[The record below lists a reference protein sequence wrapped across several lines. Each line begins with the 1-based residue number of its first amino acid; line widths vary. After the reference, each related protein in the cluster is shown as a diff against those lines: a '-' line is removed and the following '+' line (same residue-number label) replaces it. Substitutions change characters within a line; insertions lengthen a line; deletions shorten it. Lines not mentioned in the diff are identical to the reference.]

1 MGDKRAAV
9 DVAAVEA
16 RAAKA
21 TKAPWTVHRFDKS
34 GGAIN
39 YQVQQDGN
47 EGDVISNVRDDDVK
61 QAKGTALFIAASRTD
76 VPALCA
82 ALREQDE
89 ELAALRAELVRES
102 AISTR
107 QGVALRSAQSA
118 GHRLSVD
125 LCVLRCAALKVSRPT
140 WRHAAECEH
149 RDCPL
154 RGSCSD
160 GNSGDDCDAPGKPC
174 ACYVADVEALVGL
187 ARGTA
192 TKEEG

>member
-39 YQVQQDGN
+39 YQVQQDSN

-89 ELAALRAELVRES
+89 ELAHLKRGS
-102 AISTR
+102 A
-107 QGVALRSAQSA
+107 ALRSAILA
-118 GHRLSVD
+118 FTAEAPNVAPNNDTDRAIERLFYLLDPKTWPVD
-125 LCVLRCAALKVSRPT
+125 LRAGNTRI
-140 WRHAAECEH
+140 AECN
-149 RDCPL
+149 DAMADLTGDLADKIKTL
-154 RGSCSD
+154 RETAEACLG
-160 GNSGDDCDAPGKPC
+160 GDFK
-174 ACYVADVEALVGL
+174 VAVSL
-187 ARGTA
+187 
-192 TKEEG
+192 